1 MIDPSLLVSA
11 AIIDRLKSDAP
22 VTAIVS
28 QRVFDVVPP
37 GIETPYITLGQPQVL
52 PSRTGGAGCD
62 SGAEISI
69 VINGWTTG
77 PESVASR
84 QLGAAIVASIDEHEL
99 VMSGHRTV
107 LCELEQ
113 NQYLE
118 DPDGITKHSASTFR
132 ILTEPT

>member
-11 AIIDRLKSDAP
+11 AIIDRLKSDAG
-22 VTAIVS
+22 VIAIVG
-28 QRVFDVVPP
+28 QHVFDVVPS
-37 GIETPYITLGQPQVL
+37 GVDTPYITLGQPQVL
-52 PSRTGGAGCD
+52 PDRTGCE

-69 VINGWTTG
+69 GINGWTTG

-84 QLGAAIVASIDEHEL
+84 QLGAAIVASIDEYEL
-99 VMSGHRTV
+99 VMTGHRTV

-118 DPDGITKHSASTFR
+118 DPDGITKHSVATFR

>member
-11 AIIDRLKSDAP
+11 SIIDRLKADAA
-22 VTAIVS
+22 VIAIVA

-52 PSRTGGAGCD
+52 PSRTGGGCD
-62 SGAEISI
+62 AGAEISI

-77 PESVASR
+77 PESVGSR

-99 VMSGHRTV
+99 VMVGHRTV

-118 DPDGITKHSASTFR
+118 DPDGITKHSAATFR